1 MWVWNWIKWLVHLF
15 FPKKPLLL
23 PYENTYPLNSTL
35 PIEETEENLKRRH
48 VQEMTLEGLVTMTY
62 DAPSA
67 SFFYWSEKKIAYK
80 YLEVVA
86 RKFVLLY
93 NCKEVYINMFRELLK
108 TLPKRRL
115 MKERANVYKY
125 CGTKYEEVKAPC
137 YKQISYLDYKKNNP
151 L

>member
-1 MWVWNWIKWLVHLF
+1 MWLWNWIKWLIHF
-15 FPKKPLLL
+15 FIPKKPLIT
-23 PYENTYPLNSTL
+23 PYENTYPLNTTL
-35 PIEETEENLKRRH
+35 LIDETEENLTRRH
-48 VQEMTLEGLVTMTY
+48 VQEVTPEGLVTMTY
-62 DAPSA
+62 DVPSS

-108 TLPKRRL
+108 ALPKRRV
-115 MKERANVYKY
+115 KERANVYKY
-125 CGTKYEEVKAPC
+125 CGAKYEDVKLPC
-137 YKQISYLDYKKNNP
+137 YKQISYLDYKKDKF